1 MRQDSI
7 IRQGQKNGENDMNER
22 EEYPS
27 LHGISDRE
35 AEELCKKLRRR
46 VVHVVSRTGG
56 HLASN
61 LGAVELTVALHR
73 VYDTSRDRLV
83 FDVGHQCYIHK
94 MLTGRNG
101 RMETL
106 RTFGGIAGFP
116 KPAESVHDAAIAG
129 HASTAVSMA
138 LGMAKARTLS
148 GADYKVVA
156 LLGDGSL
163 TGGLAYEGLSMAGQS
178 GEPLVVILND
188 NGMSI
193 DASMGGVAHHLARQR
208 LKPQYLRGKQLYQRV
223 MKSTPPGRVLHEGIH
238 KVKEGFKASLLPGTM
253 FENMGFQYMGPVD
266 GHDVAGLTRLLQYAS
281 EQDHPVLLHV
291 KTVKG
296 KGYPPAEQ
304 NPDAFHGTGPFR
316 VKDGASLGEGGG
328 ETFSARFGRE
338 LCAMAEEDGRI
349 CALTAAMTG
358 GTGLADFAARF
369 PDRFFDVGIAEGH
382 AVTMAAGMAK
392 QGLLPVF
399 AVYSTF
405 FQRSYDMLLH
415 DIAIGGLHGVFCVDR
430 AGLVGDDG
438 ETHHGL
444 FDLGYLKTVPGM
456 TVYAPASLDDLS
468 AMLLQAVYETD
479 GPVAVRYPR
488 GGENGYSG
496 LSSGAPAAV
505 LREGTD
511 LTMVTF
517 GTMTGPVLS
526 AAERLAGEGISADVL
541 KLNRVIPLPEQEVLS
556 SLRRTGRL
564 LAVQECAEA
573 ASPGQDILAA
583 AALHGLCLKGAAL
596 CSCGNGIVTHGTAAQ
611 LRGLCGL
618 DEESILAK
626 AREVMRNGS
635 QEAAGRPAH

>member
-1 MRQDSI
+1 
-7 IRQGQKNGENDMNER
+7 MNER

-27 LHGISDRE
+27 LHGIGDQE
-35 AEELCKKLRRR
+35 AVDLCRQLRRR

-61 LGAVELTVALHR
+61 LGVVELTVAIHR

-106 RTFGGIAGFP
+106 RSFGGVAGFP

-138 LGMAKARTLS
+138 LGMAKARTLR
-148 GADYKVVA
+148 GEDYRVIA

-193 DASMGGVAHHLARQR
+193 DASMGGVANHLARQR
-208 LKPQYLRGKQLYQRV
+208 LKPQYLRGKQLYQKV
-223 MKSTPPGRVLHEGIH
+223 MGATPPGRALHSGIH
-238 KVKEGFKASLLPGTM
+238 KVKEGVKATLLPGSI

-296 KGYPPAEQ
+296 KGYPPAER
-304 NPDAFHGTGPFR
+304 NPDAFHGTGPFH
-316 VKDGASLGEGGG
+316 VKDGSPVKNGG
-328 ETFSARFGRE
+328 EESFSARFGKE
-338 LCAMAEEDGRI
+338 LCALAKENGRV
-349 CALTAAMTG
+349 CAITAAMTG
-358 GTGLADFAARF
+358 GTGLAEFAEAY
-369 PDRFFDVGIAEGH
+369 PNRFFDVGIAEGH
-382 AVTMAAGMAK
+382 AVTMSAGMAK
-392 QGLLPVF
+392 QGLIPVF

-405 FQRSYDMLLH
+405 FFFFFFMLIH
-415 DIAIGGLHGVFCVDR
+415 DIAIDRLHGVFCVDR

-444 FDLGYLKTVPGM
+444 FDLCYLRSVPGI
-456 TVYAPASLDDLS
+456 TVWSPASLDELS
-468 AMLLQAVYETD
+468 AMLRHAVLKTE

-488 GGENGYSG
+488 GGEDGYS
-496 LSSGAPAAV
+496 SPATGAPADV

-511 LTMVTF
+511 LTIVTF
-517 GTMTGPVLS
+517 GSMTGSVLRV
-526 AAERLAGEGISADVL
+526 AERLSEAGVSAEVV
-541 KLNRVIPLPEQEVLS
+541 KLNRVIPLPEETVLD
-556 SLRRTGRL
+556 SLRKTGRFL
-564 LAVQECAEA
+564 MVQECVEMG
-573 ASPGQDILAA
+573 SPGREILAA
-583 AALHGLCLKGAAL
+583 AGVRAVPLQGAKV
-596 CSCGNGIVTHGTAAQ
+596 CSCGEGFVPHGSRDK
-611 LRGLCGL
+611 LLKLCGM
-618 DEESILAK
+618 DEESMYEK
-626 AREVMRNGS
+626 ALEVTGRGGK
-635 QEAAGRPAH
+635 EETGRPAH